1 MLLNRLI
8 NKEKAI
14 VTDIPGTT
22 RDVVDE
28 YVNLRGLPVKIMD
41 TAGIR
46 ASEDVVESIGINRS
60 LETMEKAD
68 LILFVVDGSKLID
81 GQDASIE
88 KKADADKTLVVF
100 NKCDLGIN
108 EAAEAHFSGRAHM
121 AISAK
126 TGENIRLLEDK
137 IFETAAAS
145 PDDFAA
151 AALVTNARHDALI
164 VEACGSI
171 DKAVGTL
178 VSGMPVDLAEIDIK
192 DCLAALGMITG
203 EVTDEDII
211 DKIFASFCLGK

>member
-28 YVNLRGLPVKIMD
+28 YINLRGLPVKIMD

-46 ASEDVVESIGINRS
+46 ASDDVVESIGINRS

-68 LILFVVDGSKLID
+68 LILFVLDGSAPLRRED
-81 GQDASIE
+81 VSIE
-88 KKADADKTLVVF
+88 EKADAGKTLIVF

-108 EAAEAHFSGRAHM
+108 DAAKAHFAGRPNV

-126 TGENIRLLEDK
+126 TGENIRTLEDK

-145 PDDFAA
+145 PEDFAA
-151 AALVTNARHDALI
+151 VALVTNARHDALI
-164 VEACGSI
+164 LEACGSI
-171 DKAVGTL
+171 DKAVETL
-178 VSGMPVDLAEIDIK
+178 ESGMPVDLAEIDIK

-211 DKIFASFCLGK
+211 DKIFAKFLVG